1 MKVLIAAL
9 IRKEMNPTPSG
20 EKEYREPAIQLIDE
34 LSTLTLAT
42 SDVERVWAAP
52 VYYVFYKNAFF
63 FFSDPES
70 LHITT
75 SHRPIVLWPPLFTH
89 LRIHGRG
96 FGGFRWRDAS
106 KPVRPGITAVQAL
119 RAYIKKFPFTS
130 GFFEDGQ
137 SLDLAAFSKR
147 FRVKLYCFAPQQVFY
162 LDNSIRFGF
171 RTEIHF

>member
-1 MKVLIAAL
+1 
-9 IRKEMNPTPSG
+9 MNPTPSG

-70 LHITT
+70 LHITQAQAD
-75 SHRPIVLWPPLFTH
+75 RPVAAAIHASSNTWQGIRGIQMAG
-89 LRIHGRG
+89 RI
-96 FGGFRWRDAS
+96 